1 MKATAKR
8 ILIVDDHTIV
18 RQGLKRIIDDVA
30 GLTVAGEASDAAE
43 AMNYLEQ
50 HEFDLVILDIN
61 LPDKSGLETLSDM
74 KRLYPDLQ
82 VLILTMHPEK
92 QFAVRVLRLGASGY
106 LNKDSPSDEIV
117 DAILTILGGKKYISS
132 SLSQLIIDDLSG
144 DRQKLPHELLSD
156 REYQVLLSIAKGKTV
171 SEIASELSLSV
182 KTISTY
188 RTRILEK
195 MGLSSNAELIRYAV
209 TNQLAS

>member
-1 MKATAKR
+1 MAPQKR

-18 RQGLKRIIDDVA
+18 RHGLKRIIEDVA
-30 GLTVAGEASDAAE
+30 DLTVACEAGDAAE
-43 AMNYLEQ
+43 TMDALAKGTFE
-50 HEFDLVILDIN
+50 LVILDIN
-61 LPDKSGLETLSDM
+61 LPGKSGLELLTDI
-74 KRLYPDLQ
+74 KRFHPDLP
-82 VLILTMHPEK
+82 VLVLTMHPEE

-117 DAILTILGGKKYISS
+117 DAILTILSGKKYISS
-132 SLSQLIIDDLSG
+132 SLSQLILDDLAT

-156 REYQVLLSIAKGKTV
+156 REYQVLLRIAAGKSV
-171 SEIASELSLSV
+171 SDIGEEMSLSV

-195 MGLSSNAELIRYAV
+195 MKLSTNADLIRYAV
-209 TNQLAS
+209 ANHLGS